1 MSSGASS
8 EKSAGCGLEG
18 AVEELAGSSVVGGAE
33 GSDTIFGP
41 RFSSTTVPFASM
53 RILFRG
59 ISSLKL
65 SVTRWNW
72 RE

>member
-1 MSSGASS
+1 MSGGTSS

-18 AVEELAGSSVVGGAE
+18 AVEELVGSSVAGGAE
-33 GSDTIFGP
+33 GPDMIFGP
-41 RFSSTTVPFASM
+41 KFSSTTMPFASI
-53 RILFRG
+53 RIRLRG
-59 ISSLKL
+59 TSSLKL

>member
-1 MSSGASS
+1 MSRGASS

-18 AVEELAGSSVVGGAE
+18 AVEELAASSAVGGAE
-33 GSDTIFGP
+33 GSDMIFGP
-41 RFSSTTVPFASM
+41 RFSSTTVPLASI
-53 RILFRG
+53 RILLRG
-59 ISSLKL
+59 ISPLKL